1 MTRVSGPSI
10 SLYSLYLNIQSSH
23 TLDPRQA
30 VILTFYIFI
39 WHTDHI
45 VIMFCLS
52 PCFCICAFYD
62 ILPLTQTL
70 DTSSPSHMTWLE
82 TGDDP
87 PKAGFLPVEG
97 GAWLIS
103 WRGQYSGLELWAPS
117 LICLGP
123 AWTPAIRQCLVQ
135 ADVAL
140 KILISLPSLVF
151 VSSWFA
157 QTIACHP
164 D

>member
-23 TLDPRQA
+23 TLDPGQA

-70 DTSSPSHMTWLE
+70 DTSSPSHMTWVE
-82 TGDDP
+82 TGDEP
-87 PKAGFLPVEG
+87 PSAGFLPG
-97 GAWLIS
+97 GRSLTDLMAGSVFRPRATSAIS
-103 WRGQYSGLELWAPS
+103 DLS
-117 LICLGP
+117 GP

-135 ADVAL
+135 ADIAL
-140 KILISLPSLVF
+140 KILISLPSLMF
-151 VSSWFA
+151 VSS
-157 QTIACHP
+157 
-164 D
+164 